1 MSNTK
6 SSVIDKLISL
16 VPVWGYHHGQSEGFK
31 RGMIEASQEYEKI
44 YSQFQD
50 ELKQINRDVFGKEHP
65 FIAPEGWDDVYWCQA
80 LEYFLDGAVRS
91 VLLACAATSF
101 RKPK

>member
-31 RGMIEASQEYEKI
+31 RGMIEASQAN
-44 YSQFQD
+44 QD
-50 ELKQINRDVFGKEHP
+50 ML
-65 FIAPEGWDDVYWCQA
+65 
-80 LEYFLDGAVRS
+80 FLSRH
-91 VLLACAATSF
+91 LLASGRQT
-101 RKPK
+101 